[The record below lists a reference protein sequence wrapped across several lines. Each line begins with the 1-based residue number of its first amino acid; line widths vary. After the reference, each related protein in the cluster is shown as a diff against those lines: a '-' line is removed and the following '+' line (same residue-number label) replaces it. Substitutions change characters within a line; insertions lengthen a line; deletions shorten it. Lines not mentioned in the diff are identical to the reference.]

1 MRRALA
7 WAAALLLFG
16 AAVEFAAGFLRFA
29 GSLPRAPDPGL
40 AEVEAAAVLTGGSGR
55 IRAGLDALAAA
66 PGAVLF
72 VSGVH
77 EGADAERLIA
87 RLGRDPAPLRDRV
100 VLGRAAADTRGNAE
114 ETARWMAERGFSRL
128 ALVTS
133 AYHMPRAVAGVPPRH
148 AGRHAGP
155 PAGRH
160 RQRES
165 RRLVAQLGRRAA
177 PRRRIREIPARAFAP
192 VTRVLLRSLAFDIGF
207 YGGSA
212 ARPPCAP

>member
-7 WAAALLLFG
+7 WAAALLLSG

-40 AEVEAAAVLTGGSGR
+40 AEVEAVAVLTGGSGR

-77 EGADAERLIA
+77 EATDAERLIA
-87 RLGRDPAPLRDRV
+87 RLGRDPAPLRGRV
-100 VLGRAAADTRGNAE
+100 VLGRAAADTRGNAD

-128 ALVTS
+128 ALITS
-133 AYHMPRAVAGVPPRH
+133 AYHMPRAEA
-148 AGRHAGP
+148 
-155 PAGRH
+155 
-160 RQRES
+160 EF
-165 RRLVAQLGRRAA
+165 RRAMPDA
-177 PRRRIREIPARAFAP
+177 ALVRLP
-192 VTRVLLRSLAFDIGF
+192 VVTGNVKLDAWWRHWG
-207 YGGSA
+207 A
-212 ARPPCAP
+212 ARLLAGEYAKYRLARLRP